1 MTDVPNPPGL
11 RPQTL
16 LMTVLGI
23 HVSDPGLAV
32 YSGSV
37 IDVLERI
44 GVSEQATRS
53 IVSRMARRGMLH
65 RIRSGRRSYLAPTEP
80 LRAAMLDGKRRI
92 WDITAVNR
100 TWDGTWTLVA
110 FSLPDSW
117 SRQRHDL
124 RSRLVW
130 AGFGMLHPGLWVA
143 PGPVDVA
150 TVVAG
155 LELEDYVTV
164 TRGTAAPP
172 TEAAD
177 LVRRGFDLSGVAA
190 DYKSFME
197 RWGHGQALPGDTI
210 MTRELLLHCDWLQL
224 IRRDPHLPA
233 VLLPADWPAIEADR
247 LFLRLATD
255 YTPKAE
261 AEAAKVLEIIRTG

>member
-1 MTDVPNPPGL
+1 
-11 RPQTL
+11 
-16 LMTVLGI
+16 MTVLGI
-23 HVSDPGLAV
+23 HVSEPGLAV

-53 IVSRMARRGMLH
+53 IVSRMARRGRLH
-65 RIRSGRRSYLAPTEP
+65 RIRSGRRSFLQPTEV

-92 WDITAVNR
+92 WDVTAVNR
-100 TWDGTWTLVA
+100 TWDGTWTLVG

-124 RSRLVW
+124 RSRLIW

-143 PGPVDVA
+143 PGPVDVE
-150 TVVAG
+150 TLIAG
-155 LELEDYVTV
+155 LDLADYVVV
-164 TRGTAAPP
+164 THGRAAPP

-177 LVRRGFDLSGVAA
+177 LVRRGFDLSGLAA

-197 RWGHGQALPGDTI
+197 RWPEDGALPGDSV

-233 VLLPADWPAIEADR
+233 ELLPADWPAIEADR
-247 LFLRLATD
+247 LFLRHATR
-255 YTPKAE
+255 YASVAE
-261 AEAAKVLEIIRTG
+261 QEAARTLEIIRTA